1 MITKNKT
8 RVRFAPSPTGF
19 MHIGNFR
26 SALYDYLFAKKTGGD
41 FILRIEDTDKKRFV
55 EGAVESL
62 LKTLDWADLKYDE
75 GVFQQ
80 AGIKND
86 KTPVTESK
94 SYPGVLEVGEFG
106 PYIQSEKL
114 EVYKKYAEQLVADG
128 HAYYCFCEPERLEEM
143 RAEQTAAKRP
153 PIYDRYCLNNVT
165 PEEVNAKLKEN
176 CSYTIRLKIPKDET
190 LEFEDAVRGKVK
202 FETNLVDDQV
212 LLKSD
217 GFPTYHLAN
226 VIDDHDM
233 QITHVIRGEEW
244 LSSTP
249 KHLLLYRFF
258 GWTPPV
264 FAHLPLLLNA
274 DKSKLSKRQGDV
286 AVEDYIKKGYL
297 KEAIINFVAFLGWN
311 PGNGETQ
318 EIFTPEELADK
329 FDMTHVHKGGAVFD
343 LKKLDWINS
352 QWIKK
357 ISLDDLYRRSLE
369 FLEQKDFYIDTV
381 PEKKLENFVKKVL
394 SVERTRLLKLSEVGE
409 DAKFFF
415 KDNLHY
421 DTELLRWKDC
431 EDAETKKSLQL
442 SKETLEKIGDR
453 DFEFDPENETNEA
466 LQRIMQTFMQVAEKN
481 FTDESGKIDRGKLL
495 WPLRVALTGEQRS
508 PSPFEIMQILGKAES
523 LSRLGVAIKKLD

>member
-1 MITKNKT
+1 MIMKNKT
-8 RVRFAPSPTGF
+8 RVRFAPSPTGYL
-19 MHIGNFR
+19 HVGGLR
-26 SALYDYLFAKKTGGD
+26 TALYDYLFAKKTSGD
-41 FILRIEDTDKKRFV
+41 FVLKIEDTDRKRFV
-55 EGAVESL
+55 EGAVENLISSL
-62 LKTLDWADLKYDE
+62 DFLGLERNE

-80 AGIKND
+80 VTIND
-86 KTPVTESK
+86 DKIPVVESK

-114 EVYKKYAEQLVADG
+114 EMYKKYAEKLVADG

-143 RAEQTAAKRP
+143 RNDQAAAKRP

-165 PEEVNAKLKEN
+165 PEEVNSKLKEN
-176 CSYTIRLKIPKDET
+176 CNYTIRLKIPKDET

-244 LSSTP
+244 LSSVP

-311 PGNGETQ
+311 PGKGETQ
-318 EIFTPEELADK
+318 EIFTLTELADR
-329 FDMTHVHKGGAVFD
+329 FDFAHVHKGGAVFD
-343 LKKLDWINS
+343 IKKLDWINA

-357 ISLDDLYRRSLE
+357 ISISDLYQRSLE
-369 FLEQKDFYIDTV
+369 FIQEKDFYV
-381 PEKKLENFVKKVL
+381 NAPAEKKSEKYMKKIL
-394 SVERTRLLKLSEVGE
+394 SVERDRLFKLSEVGE
-409 DAKFFF
+409 DSHFLFREIS
-415 KDNLHY
+415 Y
-421 DTELLRWKDC
+421 ETELLRWKESSD
-431 EDAETKKSLQL
+431 EEIKNSLKL
-442 SKETLEKIGDR
+442 SRKALEKIDENH
-453 DFEFDPENETNEA
+453 FEFDPDNQTENNGLRQITETLMKIA
-466 LQRIMQTFMQVAEKN
+466 ADN
-481 FTDESGKIDRGKLL
+481 FADESGKTDRGKLL

-508 PSPFEIMQILGKAES
+508 PSPFEIAQILGKAES
-523 LSRLGVAIKKLD
+523 IDRVNKAIEKIS

>member
-1 MITKNKT
+1 MENKKI

-26 SALYDYLFAKKTGGD
+26 SALYDYFFAKKNGGD
-41 FILRIEDTDKKRFV
+41 FILRIEDTDRKRFV
-55 EGAVESL
+55 PGALESL
-62 LKTLDWADLKYDE
+62 LKVLDWANLKYDE

-80 AGIKND
+80 AEIKDD
-86 KTPVTESK
+86 KIPVVESN

-143 RAEQTAAKRP
+143 RNEQTALKRP
-153 PIYDRYCLNNVT
+153 PIYDRYCLSNVT
-165 PEEVNAKLKEN
+165 LEEINAKLKEN
-176 CSYTIRLKIPKDET
+176 CKYTIRLKIPRDET
-190 LEFEDAVRGKVK
+190 IEFEDAVRGRVK

-244 LSSTP
+244 LSSVP

-258 GWTPPV
+258 GWTPPI

-318 EIFTPEELADK
+318 EIFTLPELVER
-329 FDMTHVHKGGAVFD
+329 FDFAHVHKGGAVFD
-343 LKKLDWINS
+343 IKKLDWINA

-357 ISLDDLYRRSLE
+357 ISLEDLYRCSLE
-369 FLEQKDFYIDTV
+369 FLQTKDFYVDA
-381 PEKKLENFVKKVL
+381 PEEKKSEQYVKKVL
-394 SVERTRLLKLSEVGE
+394 SVERARLLRLSEVGE

-415 KDNLHY
+415 KNGLHY
-421 DTELLRWKDC
+421 DTELLRWQEC

-442 SKETLEKIGDR
+442 AKETLERISEN
-453 DFEFDPENETNEA
+453 DFEFDPESETNEA
-466 LQRIMQTFMQVAEKN
+466 LQRITQIFMQVAEKN
-481 FTDESGKIDRGKLL
+481 FMDESGKINRGKLL

-508 PSPFEIMQILGKAES
+508 PSPFEIMQILGKDVS
-523 LSRLGVAIKKLD
+523 LERIDLAIKKMG